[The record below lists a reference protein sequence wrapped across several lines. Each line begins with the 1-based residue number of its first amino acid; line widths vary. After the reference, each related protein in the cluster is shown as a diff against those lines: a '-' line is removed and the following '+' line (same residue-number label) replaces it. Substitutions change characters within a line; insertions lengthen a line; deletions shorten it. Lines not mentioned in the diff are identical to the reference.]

1 MRDKKEA
8 EVSGAKYEKGKRK
21 AQPGFGLIVVI
32 LVLAFLLSVGI
43 GLLSITGAGPK
54 LAGNV
59 RSQEQA
65 FNAAEAGFDL
75 SWAQLDF
82 AFNNGEMTSFDGQ
95 YLKSPAGIDLPSA
108 TNYFRK
114 LTDLELLSLL
124 DADKDGVADYANV
137 LFFRDTFQ
145 PLGSI
150 RDPLLTYTIFLI
162 DDEAGGGTLDNTDAL
177 MVCIGTVGSGPSLT
191 TSRLEI
197 VIAVESPGG

>member
-1 MRDKKEA
+1 M
-8 EVSGAKYEKGKRK
+8 SGAKNKKRK
-21 AQPGFGLIVVI
+21 GMARSGFALIVVI

-43 GLLSITGAGPK
+43 GLLSVTSAGPK

-65 FNAAEAGFDL
+65 LNAAEAGFDL
-75 SWAQLDF
+75 SWAQLEF

-95 YLKSPAGIDLPSA
+95 YLNDPAGIDLPSA

-114 LTDLELLSLL
+114 LTDLEILTLL
-124 DADKDGVADYANV
+124 DADKDGTADYANV
-137 LFFRDTFQ
+137 LFYKDTFQ
-145 PLGSI
+145 PLGTENI
-150 RDPLLTYTIFLI
+150 LTYTIFLI

-177 MVCIGTVGSGPSLT
+177 MVCIGTSGSGPSLT

>member
-8 EVSGAKYEKGKRK
+8 EVSGATKEKRKGKARS
-21 AQPGFGLIVVI
+21 GFALIVVI

-43 GLLSITGAGPK
+43 GLLSVTGAGPK

-65 FNAAEAGFDL
+65 LNAAEAGFDL
-75 SWAQLDF
+75 SWAQLEF

-95 YLKSPAGIDLPSA
+95 FLKDPAGIDLPSSA
-108 TNYFRK
+108 NYFRK
-114 LTDLELLSLL
+114 LTDLEILTLL
-124 DADKDGVADYANV
+124 DADKDGTADYANV
-137 LFFRDTFQ
+137 LFYKDTFQ
-145 PLGSI
+145 PLGTENI
-150 RDPLLTYTIFLI
+150 LTYTIFLI

-177 MVCIGTVGSGPSLT
+177 MVCIGTSGSGPSLT

-197 VIAVESPGG
+197 AIAVESPGG

>member
-1 MRDKKEA
+1 VKDKKEA
-8 EVSGAKYEKGKRK
+8 EVSGAKHEKRKGKRRS
-21 AQPGFGLIVVI
+21 GFALIVVI

-43 GLLSITGAGPK
+43 GLLSITSAGPK

-65 FNAAEAGFDL
+65 LNAAEAGFDL

-95 YLKSPAGIDLPSA
+95 YLKDPAGIDLPSSV
-108 TNYFRK
+108 NYFRK
-114 LTDLELLSLL
+114 LTDLELLNLL
-124 DADKDGVADYANV
+124 DADKDGVADYPNV
-137 LFFRDTFQ
+137 LYFRDTFQ
-145 PLGSI
+145 PLGSENI
-150 RDPLLTYTIFLI
+150 LTYTIFLI

-177 MVCIGTVGSGPSLT
+177 MVCIGTAGSGPSLT